1 MNISDSTIAYKVL
14 TNLQLKFIVKKSIG
28 KLKPNEKGEIRVEF
42 VDIDED
48 MIELGKFKIV
58 VCPSLYDFVKVS
70 ELKKNWIMNVDR
82 N

>member
-1 MNISDSTIAYKVL
+1 MNIADSTIAYKVL
-14 TNLQLKFIVKKSIG
+14 TNLQSKFIVKKSIG
-28 KLKPNEKGEIRVEF
+28 RLKPNEKGEIRVEF

-48 MIELGKFKIV
+48 IIEVGKFKIV
-58 VCPSLYDFVKVS
+58 VCPALYDFVKVS